1 MIREER
7 KSDIECGVVLHTT
20 KFGEGQMVV
29 HMLTRSHSRR
39 SYIAR
44 LSGKRGEARRLL
56 GPLSIVEF
64 NASVGRGDLG
74 KMSDIV
80 AAPALYNIHEDIA
93 KCTLALFVAELLYR
107 VARTEGETDGQ
118 LFEFTSS
125 SILELEAIQ
134 DKRVVADFHLR
145 FMVQLASHLGYAPRM
160 NWGHGMCFDIKAG
173 EFTHQAPPHGL
184 VFDER
189 NAEILYRITE
199 DYSAGRANDLGL
211 NGVERSRFLQSMV
224 DYYAWHTDSIHSVR
238 SISILSEIF

>member
-1 MIREER
+1 
-7 KSDIECGVVLHTT
+7 
-20 KFGEGQMVV
+20 MVV

-56 GPLSIVEF
+56 GSLSIVEF
-64 NASVGRGDLG
+64 NASMGRGDLG

-80 AAPALYNIHEDIA
+80 ASPALYSIHEDIA
-93 KCTLALFVAELLYR
+93 KCTLTLFVAELLYR
-107 VARTEGETDGQ
+107 VARTEGEIDGK
-118 LFEFTSS
+118 LFEFTRS

-134 DKRVVADFHLR
+134 NRREVADFHLR
-145 FMVQLASHLGYAPRM
+145 FMVRLAAHLGYAPRM
-160 NWGHGMCFDIKAG
+160 NWAEGMRFDIKAG
-173 EFTHQAPPHGL
+173 EFTHREPDHSL

-189 NAEILYRITE
+189 NAEILYHMMSDPMNGT
-199 DYSAGRANDLGL
+199 ADLGL
-211 NGVERSRFLQSMV
+211 NGDERSRFLQSMV